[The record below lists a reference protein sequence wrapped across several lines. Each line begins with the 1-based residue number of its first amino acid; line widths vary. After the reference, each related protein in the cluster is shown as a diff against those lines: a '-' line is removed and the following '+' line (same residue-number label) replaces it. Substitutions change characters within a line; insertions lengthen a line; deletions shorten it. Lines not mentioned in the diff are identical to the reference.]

1 MRNTTDVLRRAL
13 DNTLANWPLIAL
25 RIAEN
30 FLLVL
35 LLIGSIVAAVVPLG
49 IAAVF
54 SNFDLKNTEEPAQAI
69 AALIVEHWALIV
81 YVLLIVTVVLI
92 VLIGIH
98 AFVEAGSTRVF
109 VDAERNG
116 SGVARTRES
125 FRAFNMERWLQGGRA
140 SWWSVFWIYNIVW
153 GVGGLVLLIPLLLTI
168 AALFMVS
175 APGGRIAVACGG
187 LFLTFVVVVPLALV
201 MMVLTQKAITV
212 AVARSAAA
220 RPAVRAGWSE
230 IRRDLG
236 RHFAVAFIAFVIA
249 LGGSMI
255 IGSFTG
261 PMSIL
266 RDVGHLPLMSIAFAP
281 AQIFSSIAQ
290 TAFSAAV
297 GLWFMAAYVALT
309 EEK

>member
-1 MRNTTDVLRRAL
+1 MISTIATARDGAAGCTRWPKRSNCPACRIVERRSRNTTDVLRRAL

-25 RIAEN
+25 RIAQN
-30 FLLVL
+30 FRLVM
-35 LLIGSIVAAVVPLG
+35 LLIGWIVAAVVPLG

-54 SNFDLKNTEEPAQAI
+54 SNFDLKNTEEPVQAI

-116 SGVARTRES
+116 SGGARTRES

-140 SWWSVFWIYNIVW
+140 SWWSVFWIYNIVSC
-153 GVGGLVLLIPLLLTI
+153 VGGLGLLIPLLLTI

-212 AVARSAAA
+212 AGARSPPP
-220 RPAVRAGWSE
+220 RPSRRARAGE
-230 IRRDLG
+230 IPR
-236 RHFAVAFIAFVIA
+236 A
-249 LGGSMI
+249 L
-255 IGSFTG
+255 
-261 PMSIL
+261 P
-266 RDVGHLPLMSIAFAP
+266 RPL
-281 AQIFSSIAQ
+281 
-290 TAFSAAV
+290 SAAV
-297 GLWFMAAYVALT
+297 LGFLL
-309 EEK
+309 